1 VALLAVKIQPRDLE
15 DDEEASSRTDSES
28 AASGDDDESKDS
40 TDAEVGVEW
49 DPTADEEEDE
59 PANPNRCMYVSFA
72 LSQMR
77 LSLTKIPRFCQQ
89 DEENDPSEEFELYL
103 ACGVCG
109 DNGLLISSVLLT
121 RLTRL

>member
-1 VALLAVKIQPRDLE
+1 MALLAVKIQPRDLE
-15 DDEEASSRTDSES
+15 DDEEALSGTDSES

-49 DPTADEEEDE
+49 DPTAEEEEDE

-109 DNGLLISSVLLT
+109 DNGLLISSICC
-121 RLTRL
+121 